1 MVTSSFLKDFQRFML
16 EDVTVKY
23 ELFLQKETASPIPGR
38 AK

>member
-1 MVTSSFLKDFQRFML
+1 ML

-23 ELFLQKETASPIPGR
+23 ELFPQKETAPPIPDR

>member
-1 MVTSSFLKDFQRFML
+1 ML

>member
-1 MVTSSFLKDFQRFML
+1 MP

-23 ELFLQKETASPIPGR
+23 ELFLQKETASPISGK